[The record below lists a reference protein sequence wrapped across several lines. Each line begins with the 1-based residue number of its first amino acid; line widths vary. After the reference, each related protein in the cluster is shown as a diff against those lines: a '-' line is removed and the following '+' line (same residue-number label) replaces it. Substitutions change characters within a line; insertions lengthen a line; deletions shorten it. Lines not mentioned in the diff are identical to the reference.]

1 MVTWSCIYSAPG
13 VNTVEGQ
20 WWIKE
25 HAMRGPATHVTAQ
38 GQYQRG
44 LIEPSQLVSDDNDDE
59 NAQCP
64 LDGEV
69 SGKVLAFGQN
79 I

>member
-1 MVTWSCIYSAPG
+1 
-13 VNTVEGQ
+13 
-20 WWIKE
+20 
-25 HAMRGPATHVTAQ
+25 MRGPATHVTAQ